1 VALAVG
7 LGFLMPRLRLGFLAL
22 ALWVAAS
29 RAILGAHWASDVLAG
44 VMLGAATAYALR
56 RWYAR
61 RGLVFAWRHGAMQA
75 RTGGVAWLLR
85 QQTAL
90 LLPRV
95 APTPGAVLPDLAPR
109 WPWRPVRPPD

>member
-29 RAILGAHWASDVLAG
+29 RVILGAHWASDVLAG
-44 VMLGAATAYALR
+44 VVLGAATAYALR

-90 LLPRV
+90 LLARV
-95 APTPGAVLPDLAPR
+95 APRARATLRRLALR
-109 WPWRPVRPPD
+109 WPSRRGRPPD